1 MLILRIEIVGKDR
14 IKMIAKTQE
23 DFDSFK
29 KIGRIVAEI
38 REAMKAATKPG
49 VTTKQLDEIAGRM
62 FEEAGAVSG
71 PKGEYDFPGYTCI
84 SVNHE
89 VAHGIPGNK
98 VIKEG
103 DIVNIDV
110 SGSWNGYFA
119 DTGISFVVGEGY
131 PEKEKLCAVAKSSFD
146 RAMTK
151 VKVGSRLNQIGKA
164 VEREAYANN
173 LTVIMNLTGHG
184 LGKSLHEE
192 PNHILN
198 YYDAWD
204 KTIMKEGMVL
214 AVEPFIS
221 AKAEHIVESGDGW
234 TFVTPDKSLVAQIEH
249 SIIVTKNGP
258 LILTSLD
265 EA

>member
-1 MLILRIEIVGKDR
+1 
-14 IKMIAKTQE
+14 MIAKTQE
-23 DFDSFK
+23 DFDAFK

-49 VTTKQLDEIAGRM
+49 VTTKELDEIAGRM
-62 FEEAGAVSG
+62 FEEAGAISG

-89 VAHGIPGNK
+89 VAHGIPGDK
-98 VIKEG
+98 VIQEG
-103 DIVNIDV
+103 DLVNIDV
-110 SGSWNGYFA
+110 SGSWNGYFG
-119 DTGISFVVGEGY
+119 DTGISFVVGEEGRY
-131 PEKEKLCAVAKSSFD
+131 PDKEKLCAVAKSAFE

-151 VKVGSRLNQIGKA
+151 VKAGSKLNQIGKA
-164 VEREAYANN
+164 VEREANANN

-184 LGKSLHEE
+184 LGKALHEE
-192 PNHILN
+192 PHHILN

-204 KTIMKEGMVL
+204 KTIMTEGMVL

-234 TFVTPDKSLVAQIEH
+234 TFITPDKSLVAQIEH
-249 SIIVTKNGP
+249 SVIVTKGEP
-258 LILTSLD
+258 IILTMLD
-265 EA
+265 EE

>member
-1 MLILRIEIVGKDR
+1 MIVT
-14 IKMIAKTQE
+14 TQE
-23 DFDSFK
+23 EIQAFK
-29 KIGRIVAEI
+29 KIGRICAEI
-38 REAMKAATKPG
+38 REVMKAATVPG
-49 VTTKQLDEIAGRM
+49 VTTKELDEIAGRM
-62 FEEAGAVSG
+62 FADAGAISG

-89 VAHGIPGNK
+89 VAHGIPGSK
-98 VIKEG
+98 VIQEG

-110 SGSWNGYFA
+110 SGSLDGYFA

-131 PEKEKLCAVAKSSFD
+131 EDKDKLCAVAKSAFE

-151 VKVGSRLNQIGKA
+151 VKAGSKLNQIGKA
-164 VEREAYANN
+164 VEREARDHG

-192 PNHILN
+192 PNHVLN

-204 KTIMKEGMVL
+204 TTIMKEGMVL

-249 SIIVTKNGP
+249 SIIVTKDKP
-258 LILTSLD
+258 IILTTLED
-265 EA
+265 

>member
-1 MLILRIEIVGKDR
+1 MIVT
-14 IKMIAKTQE
+14 TQE
-23 DFDSFK
+23 EIEAFK

-38 REAMKAATKPG
+38 REEMKAATKPG
-49 VTTKQLDEIAGRM
+49 VTTRELDEIAGRR
-62 FEEAGAVSG
+62 FAEKGAISG

-89 VAHGIPGNK
+89 VAHGIPGDK
-98 VIKEG
+98 IIKEG
-103 DIVNIDV
+103 DLVNIDV
-110 SGSWNGYFA
+110 SGSLDGYFA

-131 PEKEKLCAVAKSSFD
+131 ADKEKLCAVAKSSFE

-151 VKVGSRLNQIGKA
+151 VKAGSKLNQIGKA
-164 VEREAYANN
+164 VEREARDHG

-184 LGKSLHEE
+184 LGKSLHEA
-192 PNHILN
+192 PDHILN

-204 KTIMKEGMVL
+204 ATIMKEGMVL

-249 SIIVTKNGP
+249 SIIVTKDKP
-258 LILTSLD
+258 IILTSLED
-265 EA
+265 